1 MFPDFLNMFRAEL
14 LDLQAILMYL
24 SMDTSLESPPREP
37 TLIEVGRF
45 LLEERSH
52 H

>member
-37 TLIEVGRF
+37 TLIEVGR
-45 LLEERSH
+45 LLSDGFVH
-52 H
+52 V